1 MFSTVR
7 QVRHAAKVGESTDG
21 LDFIKGHSWR
31 AAFWPPQLRHAVSD
45 HALSSSVTLALLA
58 GTCNVT
64 CLPVHYYYSMTIPML
79 EGTSSSAVISDRIF
93 PLSGMQ

>member
-1 MFSTVR
+1 MFSTTVR

-31 AAFWPPQLRHAVSD
+31 AAFRPPQLRHAVSD

-58 GTCNVT
+58 CTCNLLAGALLLHDNT
-64 CLPVHYYYSMTIPML
+64 Y
-79 EGTSSSAVISDRIF
+79 A
-93 PLSGMQ
+93 